1 MSRQHQQTVA
11 WPIRKERLLNYNAF
25 DTDAENA
32 DDTTVTSFSDEGAQS
47 NLRQQ
52 DLYATHNNHA
62 EDDQRSI
69 NGNESHYADGETDDG
84 REGPIDDQEH
94 DLLYTLQ
101 HGLGEDGILPR
112 SQSYPSTSFP
122 DGDDEEEEG
131 EQGGYA
137 GHEQYESQSPRQN
150 HHIPYP
156 TPQEHLRPSH
166 PYVAQDMFHQ
176 LRHAAPK
183 KNISDTSLPVRS
195 GAIHSEIPR
204 PRGAKPV
211 QQTQQEHHHT
221 LPPPSAQPQLKDTQ
235 STRPARRPSTI
246 SNAETINEHN
256 FLTSRPSTAQK
267 APLSPSDA
275 SSEPIQDYED
285 ERLFKMSYSD
295 LDKESFDHDPRADST
310 KNSFSHLTNSPLEE
324 RLRSA
329 FRELRPED
337 QADFFA
343 SLTINEWEDA
353 GDWFLEQFG
362 DLLGRFKEARRRR
375 RDVARKFEDEIR
387 KRNDAVGRKRQC
399 VEKEVG
405 RIKGQGQRLLPD
417 TPSRRRA
424 ATPAFTPGR

>member
-1 MSRQHQQTVA
+1 MSRQHQQTAA
-11 WPIRKERLLNYNAF
+11 WPIQKERLLNYNAF

-52 DLYATHNNHA
+52 DLYAAHNDHA
-62 EDDQRSI
+62 EDDQRSVD
-69 NGNESHYADGETDDG
+69 GNESHFADGETDDG
-84 REGPIDDQEH
+84 REGPINDQEH

-101 HGLGEDGILPR
+101 HGLGEHGILPR

-122 DGDDEEEEG
+122 GGDDEEEEG
-131 EQGGYA
+131 EEGGYA
-137 GHEQYESQSPRQN
+137 GDEQYESQDPRQN
-150 HHIPYP
+150 HHIP
-156 TPQEHLRPSH
+156 
-166 PYVAQDMFHQ
+166 
-176 LRHAAPK
+176 
-183 KNISDTSLPVRS
+183 
-195 GAIHSEIPR
+195 
-204 PRGAKPV
+204 
-211 QQTQQEHHHT
+211 
-221 LPPPSAQPQLKDTQ
+221 
-235 STRPARRPSTI
+235 PSTI
-246 SNAETINEHN
+246 SNTETINEHN

-275 SSEPIQDYED
+275 SSEPILDYED

-295 LDKESFDHDPRADST
+295 LDKESFDHNPRADST
-310 KNSFSHLTNSPLEE
+310 KDSFSHLTNSPLEE

-337 QADFFA
+337 QAGFFA
-343 SLTINEWEDA
+343 SLKISEWEDA

-362 DLLGRFKEARRRR
+362 DLLGRFKEARRTR
-375 RDVARKFEDEIR
+375 RDVARDFEDEIR

-399 VEKEVG
+399 VEQEVG

-424 ATPAFTPGR
+424 ATPAFTPRR